1 MNIKFTEEFIEL
13 VSYFICHFKQKNY
26 GLRLA
31 QLGRNLML
39 TLDSFCTTVYC
50 CVHFILEI
58 CFVPTCSE
66 KYFDLSPV
74 AFLSSEKLD
83 LYSVKLFLT
92 RREQWGGA
100 GSTRPE

>member
-50 CVHFILEI
+50 RCAL
-58 CFVPTCSE
+58 
-66 KYFDLSPV
+66 YLRDLFCP
-74 AFLSSEKLD
+74 
-83 LYSVKLFLT
+83 YLF
-92 RREQWGGA
+92 RKVF
-100 GSTRPE
+100 